1 MPDFIFTHVNQLIE
15 IQELAIRRNY
25 NEVSDAGCEGV
36 VRDGAMG
43 WLESIIDRPYWD
55 PQLKTNVMKYSAYV
69 LHTIATRHPFG
80 QANKRT
86 AFAAAEN
93 CLLLC
98 GFRVD
103 AGEEELE
110 DFMLRYT
117 RSGGRIENF
126 NRAMQQW
133 SRDASVSVVNQMAAK
148 MTPYAE
154 KLRSIMGGE
163 MLEDYRYTEE

>member
-1 MPDFIFTHVNQLIE
+1 MPDFIFTHVDQLIE

-25 NEVSDAGCEGV
+25 NEVSDAGCEGI

-43 WLESIIDRPYWD
+43 WLESIIERPYWE
-55 PQLKTNVMKYSAYV
+55 PELKTNVIKYSAYV

-103 AGEEELE
+103 TGEVELE
-110 DFMLRYT
+110 DFMLKVSNEMCT
-117 RSGGRIENF
+117 IEDVEGWLSQYIVK
-126 NRAMQQW
+126 R
-133 SRDASVSVVNQMAAK
+133 
-148 MTPYAE
+148 
-154 KLRSIMGGE
+154 
-163 MLEDYRYTEE
+163 ED